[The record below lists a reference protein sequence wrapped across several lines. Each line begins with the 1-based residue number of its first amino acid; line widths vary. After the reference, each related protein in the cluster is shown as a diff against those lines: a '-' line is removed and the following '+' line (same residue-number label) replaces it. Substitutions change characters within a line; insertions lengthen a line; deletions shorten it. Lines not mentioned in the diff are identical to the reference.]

1 MSIAK
6 AEQKEVFDFNIPRQG
21 IESALNALA
30 GSTSKLLLFPYE
42 TVQLEESNPVVG
54 RCTLTDA
61 LSVMLQ
67 GTGLR
72 GDLTESGV
80 ITISQNINEV
90 DGNKMKKNKSSR
102 FDTGFRFRKKIV
114 AAAVLSMC
122 GTANVVA
129 QEQEDAADAALEEV
143 IVTGIRA
150 SLSRAADVKRNDKRI
165 VDAIVAED
173 IGKLPDNN
181 IAEAL
186 QRITGVS
193 LNRDFGV
200 GEGVSIRGL
209 SQNRVELNGRTTVG
223 DSRDGIALDDFPAS
237 FVRSIE
243 VVKSPTADMIEG
255 ALGGTVSLK
264 TFRPLELN
272 GLTVAGSVDGEFAD
286 KTEEWAPVV
295 SGSIGNN
302 WDLGDAGSFGA
313 IFNVSYQDREIR
325 QDNFNNNQNII
336 TADSA
341 QGQELNALLGP
352 SPAANGSYVLRD
364 QNTLETF
371 TEVRERTAANLSLQ
385 WAPASGAGNIY
396 FEYNTT
402 DRSGSQDGNQ
412 ILEVGGSAVFDSRTT
427 VNGNGDLNNYTLD
440 GAFAIPKTWAEFRE
454 TESDTTALGGEWN
467 ITDRLRVSAEVSRA
481 TSDTVQP
488 RTEFNLRPINRTRF
502 EQYADAVEAGEIA
515 GNFVDGCLGTFNC
528 RSDVNL
534 FFSQSGDNLP
544 SVTFSDQVTGAP
556 VNPYLNPE
564 NLTFRALFHNEAV
577 IENEETA
584 ARIDFEFDT
593 GSEIVH
599 TLKAGYRATEREYNF
614 VDNVFGID
622 LNGDGNPTLNPNN
635 IHRSTFDS
643 NGRPTS
649 QGIADIEALF
659 PGSTGVVARENLFS
673 QTGRSGQ
680 FDNEAFLV
688 FLGTQLADLEGT
700 FDVVQGLLA
709 GTNLALSGDL
719 ADNRFLDQNSFRDIT
734 EDTDA
739 FYVTADIDYGR
750 LSANIG
756 VRYVETDLTSTSFEN
771 GQLVTDTNSY
781 DDTLPSVNI
790 NYRINDST
798 QLRFAYA
805 EVLRRPDFVE
815 LSSALNIDTAIVNA
829 SSGSVELDP
838 FRATQYDLSLE
849 HYWGSGNVV
858 SVAIF
863 YKDIESFLNN
873 TSSCAASPLAA
884 AQNTTEFDNICLLDT
899 PGIDNPNIVLTS
911 RSAFPN
917 QDDGIAALA
926 ALASQ
931 GLTGIVNQSRSNGES
946 GTVEGIELG
955 YQQSLDFLPG
965 VWSNLGFG
973 LNYTYADSAQ
983 PNGNQL
989 LNISENTFNAQVYWE
1004 GERLQLRAAYNF
1016 RDSYLDDEEE
1026 RRVERIGE
1034 LALGSSTNDES
1045 DPLFDPTSGNVF
1057 VDDRGQL
1064 DISAS
1069 YDIND
1074 SLTAVFNIVNV
1085 LEEPTLRNNALGGIW
1100 KYSESDR
1107 RVSFGIRGNF

>member
-1 MSIAK
+1 
-6 AEQKEVFDFNIPRQG
+6 
-21 IESALNALA
+21 
-30 GSTSKLLLFPYE
+30 
-42 TVQLEESNPVVG
+42 
-54 RCTLTDA
+54 
-61 LSVMLQ
+61 
-67 GTGLR
+67 
-72 GDLTESGV
+72 
-80 ITISQNINEV
+80 
-90 DGNKMKKNKSSR
+90 MKKHKSSR
-102 FDTGFRFRKKIV
+102 FSKKIV

-122 GTANVVA
+122 GVGNIAA
-129 QEQEDAADAALEEV
+129 QETQQTEAASDAVLEEV
-143 IVTGIRA
+143 LVTGIRA
-150 SLSRAADVKRNDKRI
+150 SLSRAADLKRDDKRI

-209 SQNRVELNGRTTVG
+209 SQNRVELNGRTTIG
-223 DSRDGIALDDFPAS
+223 DSRDGIALDDFPSS
-237 FVRSIE
+237 FVKTIE

-272 GLTVAGSVDGEFAD
+272 GLTVAGSVDGEYAD

-302 WDLGDAGSFGA
+302 WDLGDAGTFGA
-313 IFNVSYQDREIR
+313 IVNVSYQDREIR

-364 QNTLETF
+364 QNTVETF
-371 TEVRERTAANLSLQ
+371 TDIRERTAANLSLQ
-385 WAPASGAGNIY
+385 WAPASGAGSVY

-412 ILEVGGSAVFDSRTT
+412 ILEVGGGAVFDERTT
-427 VNGNGDLNNYTLD
+427 VNSTGDINNYTLS
-440 GAFAIPKTWAEFRE
+440 GAFAIPKTWSEFRE
-454 TESDTTALGGEWN
+454 TESDTTALGLEWN
-467 ITDRLRVSAEVSRA
+467 LTDRLKVSAELSRA
-481 TSDTVQP
+481 TSDSVQP
-488 RTEFNLRPINRTRF
+488 RTEFNLRPINRTAF
-502 EQYADAVEAGEIA
+502 EQYADAVDAGQIPLD
-515 GNFVDGCLGTFNC
+515 FVSGCLGTFSC
-528 RSDVNL
+528 RNDIDL
-534 FFSQSGDNLP
+534 FFSQSGENLP
-544 SVTFSDQVTGAP
+544 SVAVLNSSFPDQATGS
-556 VNPYLNPE
+556 VNPYLDPE
-564 NLTFRALFHNEAV
+564 NLTFRALFNNEA
-577 IENEETA
+577 ITENEETA
-584 ARIDFEFDT
+584 ARIDFDFET
-593 GSEIVH
+593 GWDVVH
-599 TLKAGYRATEREYNF
+599 TIKAGYRTTEREHDF

-622 LNGDGNPTLNPNN
+622 TNGDGSVTLNPNN
-635 IHRSTFDS
+635 IHRLTVDA

-659 PGSTGVVARENLFS
+659 PGSTGVVARDNFFS
-673 QTGRSGQ
+673 QTGRTGQ

-688 FLGTQLADLEGT
+688 FLGTQLADQEAV

-709 GTNLALSGDL
+709 GTNLALTGEID
-719 ADNRFLDQNSFRDIT
+719 DNRFLDQNSFRDIT

-739 FYVTADIDYGR
+739 FYVSADLDYGR
-750 LSANIG
+750 FSANLG
-756 VRYVETDLTSTSFEN
+756 VRYVETDLRSTSFEN
-771 GQLVTDTNSY
+771 GQLITDTNSY
-781 DDTLPSVNI
+781 DDTLPSLNI
-790 NYRINDST
+790 NYRISDNT

-805 EVLRRPDFVE
+805 EVLRRPDFNE
-815 LSSALNIDTAIVNA
+815 LSSALSIDTAIVNA

-849 HYWGSGNVV
+849 HYWGAGNVV
-858 SVAIF
+858 SVALF
-863 YKDIESFLNN
+863 YKDVESFLNN

-899 PGIDNPNIVLTS
+899 PGVDNANIVLTP

-926 ALASQ
+926 SLAAQ
-931 GLTGIVNQSRSNGES
+931 GLTGIVNQSRSNGED

-955 YQQSLDFLPG
+955 YQHNFDFLPG
-965 VWSNLGFG
+965 IWANLGLA
-973 LNYTYADSAQ
+973 LNYTYADSEQ
-983 PNGNQL
+983 PNGNPL
-989 LNISENTFNAQVYWE
+989 VGISENTFNAQIFWE
-1004 GERLQLRAAYNF
+1004 GERLSLRAAYNF
-1016 RDSYLDDEEE
+1016 RDSFLEEE
-1026 RRVERIGE
+1026 DQRRVERIGV

-1045 DPLFDPTSGNVF
+1045 DPLFDPTTGSVF

-1069 YDIND
+1069 YDFTD
-1074 SLTAVFNIVNV
+1074 SLTAVVNV
-1085 LEEPTLRNNALGGIW
+1085 VNLLEEPTLRNNALGGIW
-1100 KYSESDR
+1100 RYAESDR
-1107 RVSFGIRGNF
+1107 RFSFGIRAKF

>member
-1 MSIAK
+1 
-6 AEQKEVFDFNIPRQG
+6 
-21 IESALNALA
+21 
-30 GSTSKLLLFPYE
+30 
-42 TVQLEESNPVVG
+42 
-54 RCTLTDA
+54 
-61 LSVMLQ
+61 
-67 GTGLR
+67 
-72 GDLTESGV
+72 
-80 ITISQNINEV
+80 
-90 DGNKMKKNKSSR
+90 MKRNKSSR
-102 FDTGFRFRKKIV
+102 FSRKIV
-114 AAAVLSMC
+114 AAAIFSMC
-122 GTANVVA
+122 GSANVAA
-129 QEQEDAADAALEEV
+129 QEETTPESSQSNDALEEIV
-143 IVTGIRA
+143 VTGIRA
-150 SLSRAADVKRNDKRI
+150 SLSKAADLKRNDKRI

-173 IGKLPDNN
+173 VGKLPDNN

-209 SQNRVELNGRTTVG
+209 SQNRVELNGRTTIG
-223 DSRDGIALDDFPAS
+223 DSRDGIALDDFPSS
-237 FVRSIE
+237 FVKAIE

-272 GLTVAGSVDGEFAD
+272 GLTVAGSLDGEYAD
-286 KTEEWAPVV
+286 KTEEWAPIL

-302 WDLGDAGSFGA
+302 WDLGDAGTFGA
-313 IFNVSYQDREIR
+313 ILNLSYQDREIR

-371 TEVRERTAANLSLQ
+371 TDQRERTAANLSLQ
-385 WAPASGAGNIY
+385 WAPASGAGSVY

-412 ILEVGGSAVFDSRTT
+412 ILEVGGGADFDERTT
-427 VNGNGDLNNYTLD
+427 VNANGDLNNYSLR
-440 GAFAIPKTWAEFRE
+440 GAFAIPKTWSEFRE

-467 ITDRLRVSAEVSRA
+467 LTERLKVSGEISRA
-481 TSDTVQP
+481 TSDSVQP
-488 RTEFNLRPINRTRF
+488 RTEFNLRPISRTRF
-502 EQYADAVEAGEIA
+502 EQYADAVEAGQIPLD
-515 GNFVDGCLGTFNC
+515 FVGGCLGTFSC
-528 RSDVNL
+528 RNNVDL
-534 FFSQSGDNLP
+534 FFSQSGENLP
-544 SVTFSDQVTGAP
+544 SVTFTDQVTGAP
-556 VNPYLNPE
+556 VNPYLDPE
-564 NLTFRALFHNEAV
+564 NLTFRALFNNEAV
-577 IENEETA
+577 TENEETA

-593 GSEIVH
+593 GWDVIH
-599 TLKAGYRATEREYNF
+599 TVKAGYRTTEREHDF
-614 VDNVFGID
+614 QDQVFGID
-622 LNGDGNPTLNPNN
+622 TNGDGNVTQNPNN
-635 IHRSTFDS
+635 IHRLTVDA

-659 PGSTGVVARENLFS
+659 PGSTGVVARDNLFS

-688 FLGTQLADLEGT
+688 FLGTQLADQEAV

-709 GTNLALSGDL
+709 GTNLALTGEID
-719 ADNRFLDQNSFRDIT
+719 DNRFLDQNSFRDIT

-739 FYVTADIDYGR
+739 FYVTADLEYGN
-750 LSANIG
+750 LSANFG

-771 GQLVTDTNSY
+771 GQLITDTNSY

-790 NYRINDST
+790 NYSINDST
-798 QLRFAYA
+798 LVRFAYA
-805 EVLRRPDFVE
+805 EVLRRPDFNE
-815 LSSALNIDTAIVNA
+815 LSSALSIDTAIVNA

-849 HYWGSGNVV
+849 HYWGLGNVV
-858 SVAIF
+858 SFAVY
-863 YKDIESFLNN
+863 YKDVESFLNN
-873 TSSCAASPLAA
+873 TSNCTASPLAVG
-884 AQNTTEFDNICLLDT
+884 QNTTEFDNICLLDT
-899 PGIDNPNIVLTS
+899 PGVDNPNIVLTP

-931 GLTGIVNQSRSNGES
+931 GLTGIVNQSRSNGEK

-955 YQQSLDFLPG
+955 YQQNFDFLPG
-965 VWSNLGFG
+965 IWSNLGVA
-973 LNYTYADSAQ
+973 LNYTYAESEQ
-983 PNGNQL
+983 PNGNPL
-989 LNISENTFNAQVYWE
+989 VGISENTFNAQIFWE
-1004 GERLQLRAAYNF
+1004 GERLSLRAAYNF
-1016 RDSYLDDEEE
+1016 RDSFLEEE
-1026 RRVERIGE
+1026 DQRRVERIGV
-1034 LALGSSTNDES
+1034 LALGSSTNDDS
-1045 DPLFDPTSGNVF
+1045 DPLFDPTTGSVF

-1064 DISAS
+1064 DIQAS

-1074 SLTAVFNIVNV
+1074 SLTAVLNVVN
-1085 LEEPTLRNNALGGIW
+1085 LFEEPTLRNNALGGIW

-1107 RVSFGIRGNF
+1107 RFSFGIRAKF

>member
-1 MSIAK
+1 MK
-6 AEQKEVFDFNIPRQG
+6 
-21 IESALNALA
+21 
-30 GSTSKLLLFPYE
+30 
-42 TVQLEESNPVVG
+42 
-54 RCTLTDA
+54 
-61 LSVMLQ
+61 
-67 GTGLR
+67 
-72 GDLTESGV
+72 
-80 ITISQNINEV
+80 INR
-90 DGNKMKKNKSSR
+90 SSR
-102 FDTGFRFRKKIV
+102 FNKKLV

-122 GTANVVA
+122 SVGTAIG
-129 QEQEDAADAALEEV
+129 QESEETSDGLVEEV

-150 SLSRAADVKRNDKRI
+150 SLSRAADVKQNDTRI

-209 SQNRVELNGRTTVG
+209 SQNRVELNGRTTIG
-223 DSRDGIALDDFPAS
+223 DSRDGIALDDFPSS

-272 GLTVAGSVDGEFAD
+272 GLTVAGSIDGEFAD
-286 KTEEWAPVV
+286 KTEEWAPVI

-302 WDLGDAGSFGA
+302 WDLGDAGEFGA
-313 IFNVSYQDREIR
+313 SLNVSYQDREIR

-336 TADSA
+336 RADSA
-341 QGQELNALLGP
+341 QGQVLNALLGP

-371 TEVRERTAANLSLQ
+371 TEVRERAAANLSLQ
-385 WAPASGAGNIY
+385 WAPASGAGNVY

-402 DRSGSQDGNQ
+402 DRSGAQDGNQ
-412 ILEVGGSAVFDSRTT
+412 ILEVGGGAVFDGRTT
-427 VNGNGDLNNYTLD
+427 VNSNGDLNNYTLN
-440 GAFAIPKTWAEFRE
+440 GAFAIPKSWSEFRE

-467 ITDRLRVSAEVSRA
+467 ISDRLKVSAEVSRA
-481 TSDTVQP
+481 TSDSVQP
-488 RTEFNLRPINRTRF
+488 RTEFNLRPINRTAF
-502 EQYADAVEAGEIA
+502 EQYADSVVAGA
-515 GNFVDGCLGTFNC
+515 PFDFVGGCLGAFSC
-528 RSDVNL
+528 RNDVNL

-544 SVTFSDQVTGAP
+544 SVAFTDQVTGAP
-556 VNPYLNPE
+556 VNPYLDPE
-564 NLTFRALFHNEAV
+564 NLTFRALFHNEA
-577 IENEETA
+577 ITENEETA
-584 ARIDFEFDT
+584 VRIDFDFDT
-593 GSEIVH
+593 GWDVVH
-599 TLKAGYRATEREYNF
+599 RLKAGYRTTERDHDF

-622 LNGDGNPTLNPNN
+622 TNGNGSPTLNPNN
-635 IHRSTFDS
+635 IHRLTVDA

-659 PGSTGVVARENLFS
+659 PGSTGVVDRENLFS

-688 FLGTQLADLEGT
+688 FLGSQLADLEGT

-709 GTNLALSGDL
+709 GTNLALDGEL

-739 FYVTADIDYGR
+739 FYITADIEYDR
-750 LSANIG
+750 IRANIG
-756 VRYVETDLTSTSFEN
+756 ARYVETDLTSTSFEN
-771 GQLVTDTNSY
+771 GQLITDTNSY
-781 DDTLPSVNI
+781 DDFLPSLNI
-790 NYRINDST
+790 SYEINDNT
-798 QLRFAYA
+798 QIRFAYA

-815 LSSALNIDTAIVNA
+815 LSSALSIDTAIVNA
-829 SSGSVELDP
+829 TSGSVELDP

-849 HYWGSGNVV
+849 HYWGSGNLV
-858 SVAIF
+858 SFAVF
-863 YKDIESFLNN
+863 YKDVESFLNN
-873 TSSCAASPLAA
+873 TSSCAASPLTGG
-884 AQNTTEFDNICLLDT
+884 QNTTEFDNICLLDS
-899 PGIDNPNIVLTS
+899 PGIDNPNIVLTP

-946 GTVEGIELG
+946 GTVEGIEIG
-955 YQQSLDFLPG
+955 YQHNLDFLPG
-965 VWSNLGFG
+965 IWSNLGIA

-989 LNISENTFNAQVYWE
+989 LNISENTFNAQVFWE
-1004 GERLQLRAAYNF
+1004 GERLSLRAAYNF
-1016 RDSYLDDEEE
+1016 RDSFLETEDE
-1026 RRVERIGE
+1026 RRVERIGV

-1045 DPLFDPTSGNVF
+1045 DPLFDPTTGSVF

-1074 SLTAVFNIVNV
+1074 SLTAVFNVVNL

-1107 RVSFGIRGNF
+1107 RFSFGVRASF